1 MNSLETRLKE
11 STQKLHETLKRNEE
25 LSEKVIKYKTEAER
39 YKWIK
44 SEKGDTEMNKNEE
57 YKAKYDQLKQQSK
70 VSGLSN
76 S

>member
-25 LSEKVIKYKTEAER
+25 LAEKVIKYKTDAER

-44 SEKGDTEMNKNEE
+44 SEKTDIETNKNEE

-70 VSGLSN
+70 VSLLSY